1 MKNVIGSWNITKVP
15 ESELRAR
22 QEKVR
27 KKLSGHNCD
36 AMLFFSAAAQR
47 YLTGG
52 NFIDTERPFVLVLK
66 TDGQA
71 AMLVP
76 YLEAEH
82 VPHMVVGVDFIVDY
96 PEYPGEK
103 HPMAHLAEMLGRMG
117 LDKTRVAAD
126 SDGYGA
132 HFGYEGPKI
141 SSLCPEMKLIL
152 LPRLIEEL
160 KIIKSSYD
168 LAVIRE
174 SARWGNFAHALLQEY
189 TRPGLRETDVEARV
203 TTEATRVALLTLGPD
218 FMPGA
223 DFLVGAD
230 YRGQIG
236 KNTYFPHALVNNATF
251 QVGDI
256 LGTRARGNML
266 GYNSELE
273 RCMFIGEPTKEMA
286 AYYQHVVNMQDIAF
300 KTIRP
305 GIPCSEVDKA
315 VMRYYRE
322 NNLVE
327 YWRHHVGH
335 GLGLG
340 KHERPFFDEY
350 CDVILEPGMCF
361 SVEPGL
367 YVKGLGGFRNSD
379 TVLVTETG
387 AELITYYPRELADMV
402 IPV

>member
-1 MKNVIGSWNITKVP
+1 MIERWNITKVP
-15 ESELRAR
+15 EGELRAR

-27 KKLSGHNCD
+27 QTLAGEGCE
-36 AMLFFSAAAQR
+36 AMLFFSASAQR

-66 TDGQA
+66 TDGRS

-82 VPHMVVGVDFIVDY
+82 VPHVVVGVDEFADY

-103 HPMAHLAEMLGRMG
+103 HPMAYLAELLGRLG
-117 LDKTRVAAD
+117 LDRTRVAAD

-141 SSLCPEMKLIL
+141 SALCPQMEL
-152 LPRLIEEL
+152 LLRPRLIETL
-160 KIIKSSYD
+160 KIIKSPYD

-203 TTEATRVALLTLGPD
+203 SAEATRAALLALGPD
-218 FMPGA
+218 FMPGS

-236 KNTYFPHALVNNATF
+236 ENTYFPHALVNHAVF
-251 QVGDI
+251 RPGDI
-256 LGTRARGNML
+256 LGTRARGNLL

-273 RCMFIGEPTKEMA
+273 RCMFLGEPTAEMA
-286 AYYQHVVNMQDIAF
+286 EYYRHVVNMQDIAF
-300 KTIRP
+300 AAIRP
-305 GIPCSEVDKA
+305 GIPCSAVDRE

-322 NNLVE
+322 NHLME

-340 KHERPFFDEY
+340 KHERPFLDES
-350 CDVILEPGMCF
+350 CDVMLAPGMCF

-367 YVKGLGGFRNSD
+367 YVRGLGGFRNSD

-387 AELITYYPRELADMV
+387 AELITYYPRDLEDLV
-402 IPV
+402 IPL

>member
-1 MKNVIGSWNITKVP
+1 MIDSWNITKVP
-15 ESELRAR
+15 SGELFAR
-22 QEKVR
+22 QARVRGILEQEK
-27 KKLSGHNCD
+27 LDG
-36 AMLFFSAAAQR
+36 MMFFSAASQR

-66 TDGQA
+66 TDGHA
-71 AMLVP
+71 SMLVP

-82 VPHMVVGVDFIVDY
+82 VTHIVEGVDSFTDY
-96 PEYPGEK
+96 PEFPGER
-103 HPMAHLAEMLGRMG
+103 HPMQYLADLLERMG
-117 LDKTRVAAD
+117 LSRAHMAAD

-132 HFGYEGPKI
+132 HFGYTGPKI
-141 SSLCPEMKLIL
+141 SALCPEVELVLK
-152 LPRLIEEL
+152 PRLIEEL
-160 KIIKSSYD
+160 KIIKSDYD
-168 LAVIRE
+168 LSVIRE

-189 TRPGLRETDVEARV
+189 TKPGLREVDVEARV
-203 TTEATRVALLTLGPD
+203 TAESTRAALLTLGPD

-236 KNTYFPHALVNNATF
+236 ENTYYPHALVNNTVF
-251 QVGDI
+251 KTGDI
-256 LGTRARGNML
+256 LGTRARANML

-286 AYYQHVVNMQDIAF
+286 QYYEHVLVMQEIAF
-300 KTIRP
+300 QTIRP
-305 GIPCSEVDKA
+305 GIPCSQVDKE

-322 NNLVE
+322 RGLMP
-327 YWRHHVGH
+327 YWRHHTGH

-340 KHERPFFDEY
+340 KHERPFLDEY
-350 CDVILEPGMCF
+350 CDVIMEPGMCF

-387 AELITYYPRELADMV
+387 AEMITYYPRKLEELIV
-402 IPV
+402 WG